1 MTQEDSISINLVN
14 HFLISTS
21 YDLDNRL
28 SGSVIYIC
36 EHNSKGA
43 LGLVINKPTEFT
55 LGNLFEKINLKLE
68 ISTIMDKTVFFGGSL
83 QSDCGFILHSY
94 NSNYSSTI
102 KLGELALTTSKDILH
117 DVADGKGPNRLLI
130 SLGYSGWRAGQLEDE
145 IYNND
150 WISVPADS
158 SIIFDLPPKDR
169 YRAALGLL
177 GIKEN
182 TSLVDYACYD

>member
-1 MTQEDSISINLVN
+1 MIHKDSTSINLVN

-21 YDLDNRL
+21 CDLDNRL

-55 LGNLFEKINLKLE
+55 LGNLFERINLSLE
-68 ISTIMDKTVFFGGSL
+68 ISTIKDKMVFFGGSV
-83 QSDCGFILHSY
+83 QSDCGFILHPY
-94 NSNYSSTI
+94 NSNYGSTI
-102 KLGELALTTSKDILH
+102 KLGELALTTSRDILQ
-117 DVADGKGPNRLLI
+117 DVADGRGPNRLLI
-130 SLGYSGWRAGQLEDE
+130 SLGYSGWSAGQLEDE
-145 IYNND
+145 IYHND
-150 WISVPADS
+150 WISVPAES

-177 GIKEN
+177 GIN
-182 TSLVDYACYD
+182 NLTSLVDYACYD